1 MELPKFITDLPSLDL
16 PFPDDVVTT
25 KVIRSDQG
33 LMVIFE
39 MHKDF
44 DLPAHA
50 HKGQWGTV
58 LQGELVLTIGGDTKT
73 YTPGMSYNIPSGVEH
88 SARVTAGSIIMDIF
102 EEPDRYPLRVP

>member
-1 MELPKFITDLPSLDL
+1 MELPEFLTNLPSLEL
-16 PFPDDVVTT
+16 PFPDDVVKTN
-25 KVIRSDQG
+25 VIRSDQG

-39 MHKDF
+39 MLKDF
-44 DLPAHA
+44 DLPAHS

-58 LQGELVLTIGGDTKT
+58 LKGEIVLTIGDDTKT

-88 SARVTAGSIIMDIF
+88 SAWVKAGSIVMDIF